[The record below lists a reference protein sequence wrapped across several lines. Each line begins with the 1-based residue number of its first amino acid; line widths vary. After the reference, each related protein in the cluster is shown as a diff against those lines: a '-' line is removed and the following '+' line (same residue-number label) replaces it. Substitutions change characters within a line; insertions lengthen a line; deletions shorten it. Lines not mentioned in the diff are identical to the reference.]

1 MARQTQPPATGAGPR
16 TPRQTRVLAVLG
28 AAAATLTVWAA
39 AGPLAG
45 IDLTVRMGPDQ
56 PVQQVGPVAV
66 VLASAAAGLA
76 GWALLALLE
85 RLTPRRARTA
95 WTVVAAVALL
105 LSLTGP
111 LAATTAGA
119 GTALAGM
126 HLAAA
131 AVLVPVLSRSAAAR
145 R

>member
-1 MARQTQPPATGAGPR
+1 MAWQTPPPATGAGPR
-16 TPRQTRVLAVLG
+16 TPRQTRVMAVLG

-56 PVQQVGPVAV
+56 PAQQVGPVAV
-66 VLASAAAGLA
+66 ALMTATVGLA

-111 LAATTAGA
+111 LAATAGA
-119 GTALAGM
+119 RTALVGM

-131 AVLVPVLSRSAAAR
+131 AVLVPVLTRSAAAR

>member
-1 MARQTQPPATGAGPR
+1 MARQTPPPATGAGPR
-16 TPRQTRVLAVLG
+16 TLRQTRVTAVLG

-56 PVQQVGPVAV
+56 PVQQVGPVVALV
-66 VLASAAAGLA
+66 TATAGLA

-119 GTALAGM
+119 RTALVGM

-131 AVLVPVLSRSAAAR
+131 AVLVPVLTRSAAAR